1 MGCFAPSRRHLGDV
15 AFCWDYDSRPVLAAE
30 HATAPQRCRA
40 SVTGL
45 YLPREVFFG
54 RLSFAGAFVPVCT
67 SDFGR
72 FFPAT
77 SGSFRLMCSR

>member
-1 MGCFAPSRRHLGDV
+1 MAALSRFRRFREWPRQLRGLS
-15 AFCWDYDSRPVLAAE
+15 ATSRPDVKFRAIREYAPAA
-30 HATAPQRCRA
+30 
-40 SVTGL
+40 G

-54 RLSFAGAFVPVCT
+54 RLALVGAFFSVWA

-77 SGSFRLMCSR
+77 SGSFR

>member
-1 MGCFAPSRRHLGDV
+1 M
-15 AFCWDYDSRPVLAAE
+15 LAAE
-30 HATAPQRCRA
+30 HATARKGCRA
-40 SVTGL
+40 SVMVL

-54 RLSFAGAFVPVCT
+54 RLAFAGVFVPVCA

-77 SGSFRLMCSR
+77 SGSFRLMLLPLGH

>member
-1 MGCFAPSRRHLGDV
+1 VRASWSIFS
-15 AFCWDYDSRPVLAAE
+15 LAAE
-30 HATAPQRCRA
+30 HATAPQSCGA

-54 RLSFAGAFVPVCT
+54 RLVFAGAFVPVCA

-72 FFPAT
+72 FFPAM
-77 SGSFRLMCSR
+77 SGSFRLICSR

>member
-1 MGCFAPSRRHLGDV
+1 MSTIFTGTRSLSTLNGSGCDEGEGGVGDFALVR
-15 AFCWDYDSRPVLAAE
+15 
-30 HATAPQRCRA
+30 
-40 SVTGL
+40 

-54 RLSFAGAFVPVCT
+54 RLDFAGVFVPVCA

-77 SGSFRLMCSR
+77 SGSFRLWCSR